1 MKKSMI
7 LALSGF
13 FIVATIML
21 CTNPNKAYEKTKHF
35 SSPNEI
41 IEIIN
46 HKQLGALNKDGEF
59 VTTSDFKECLSKRKR
74 VTYSNFNYYK
84 IDGEILPEKNTKDS
98 KKVILDDYKN
108 RISRLEGYTV
118 PGKLETLIL
127 TGKGHPTYNL
137 YMENKEVGNIKL
149 EDIDVNI
156 VFIDEGEGWVIDY
169 FWISTNGGEDVLY
182 NQ

>member
-1 MKKSMI
+1 MI

-84 IDGEILPEKNTKDS
+84 ISRDGIIRDLDNILDLVNDS
-98 KKVILDDYKN
+98 K
-108 RISRLEGYTV
+108 RGMC
-118 PGKLETLIL
+118 
-127 TGKGHPTYNL
+127 KG
-137 YMENKEVGNIKL
+137 
-149 EDIDVNI
+149 
-156 VFIDEGEGWVIDY
+156 
-169 FWISTNGGEDVLY
+169 
-182 NQ
+182 

>member
-21 CTNPNKAYEKTKHF
+21 CTNTNKAYEKTKHF
-35 SSPNEI
+35 NSPNEI

-74 VTYSNFNYYK
+74 VTYSNFNYYR

-118 PGKLETLIL
+118 PDKLETLTL
-127 TGKGHPTYNL
+127 TGKGYPTDNL
-137 YMENKEVGNIKL
+137 YMQNKEVEYIKW
-149 EDIDVNI
+149 EDIDINI
-156 VFIDEGEGWVIDY
+156 VFVDEGEGWVIDY
-169 FWISTNGGEDVLY
+169 FWISSDGEEDVLY